1 MSSTE
6 TQPTGMAVKETYEH
20 APVLS
25 LAGTI
30 GPSWRGRYD
39 WSHYGVLIYTNPS
52 TSSHPSDS
60 DPSALM
66 SHSRRR
72 NATHSLH
79 HIVNKKL

>member
-1 MSSTE
+1 MLVVSTSCA
-6 TQPTGMAVKETYEH
+6 AVSNELNRNPANRHGSQATYEH

-52 TSSHPSDS
+52 LESS
-60 DPSALM
+60 
-66 SHSRRR
+66 
-72 NATHSLH
+72 
-79 HIVNKKL
+79 I